1 MPWATAKFLARLE
14 QKNIVPRTQHA
25 CRILCALA
33 LCLPLLACLAWAEPA
48 APDSSDSSLAPAA
61 PAPSVPPVPPAPPV
75 PPVPP
80 VPWTELEAGLEY
92 AEFDRGDATR
102 STLVLL
108 RFDPA
113 IFTFVIHSISEE
125 GGLPLT
131 LRQWAD
137 KHKLVAA
144 INASMYLPDG
154 RTSTGYMRH
163 HRHLNSKR
171 IVGRF
176 GAFFVGQLYREAEA
190 GEQGENIVPIPPHD
204 ASPNANLLD
213 KDSDPWEEELP
224 KYVSV
229 VQNYRI
235 INSQRRVLWSPGGPL
250 YSISAVGKDGAGKI
264 LFIHCREPI
273 EAYTFAT
280 LLLDLPIDIRTVMY
294 VEGGAQAGLLINT
307 SRYARLWAGRSPM
320 DFLVTG
326 NINAPLPNILGVVR
340 TAQAKAPLPRPAFLT
355 APPKNFVGPPKE
367 QAPAKP
373 SEAGVPQ

>member
-1 MPWATAKFLARLE
+1 MPWATAGFHARLE
-14 QKNIVPRTQHA
+14 QKSIVPRTKHA
-25 CRILCALA
+25 WRILCALA
-33 LCLPLLACLAWAEPA
+33 LWLPLLGCLAWAEPA
-48 APDSSDSSLAPAA
+48 EPVLSAPADSQGS
-61 PAPSVPPVPPAPPV
+61 PVPKVPPI
-75 PPVPP
+75 
-80 VPWTELEAGLEY
+80 PWTELEEGLEY
-92 AEFDRGDATR
+92 AEFDRGDATH

-108 RFDPA
+108 RFNPTV
-113 IFTFVIHSISEE
+113 FTFVLHSISEE
-125 GGLPLT
+125 GDLPLT

-163 HRHLNSKR
+163 HNHLNSKR

-176 GAFFVGQLYREAEA
+176 GAFFVAQLYSHDEKGEAPEDMTPIL
-190 GEQGENIVPIPPHD
+190 QENP
-204 ASPNANLLD
+204 SPSATLLD
-213 KDSDPWEEELP
+213 KDMDPWEEELP

-229 VQNYRI
+229 VQNYRM
-235 INSQRRVLWSPGGPL
+235 INAQRRVLWSPGGPL
-250 YSISAVGKDGAGKI
+250 YSISAVGKDGQGNI

-273 EAYTFAT
+273 EAYTFAS

-340 TAQAKAPLPRPAFLT
+340 KSQSPPPPPRPAFLT
-355 APPKNFVGPPKE
+355 APRKNFVGPPKGPLPTTNPPPLP
-367 QAPAKP
+367 APSPAP
-373 SEAGVPQ
+373 SD